1 VAKKSRTPAPP
12 RKVQAPQ
19 QRKDPRRQHS
29 LPGGPWIALLALV
42 ALAAVAAAVVAV
54 VVARGGGNDN
64 NSSSSGG
71 AQPAN
76 LVGLQTGP
84 APWNPGLDTLPD
96 RVDAVGVHDL
106 SAEGEVV
113 HIHQHLDIFV
123 NGKRMPV
130 PANIGIYD
138 GQFLTE
144 LHTHDAS
151 GIMHFESPKEQHF
164 NLGQFFGVWGVRLN
178 ADCVGGYCR
187 QVTPWVVYVNG
198 QPYSG
203 DPATIDLKSH
213 QEIAFVIGTPPR
225 NIPRSY
231 KFPPNT

>member
-19 QRKDPRRQHS
+19 QRKDPRRRRS
-29 LPGGPWIALLALV
+29 LPGGPWIALLAVV

-54 VVARGGGNDN
+54 VVARGGDDN
-64 NSSSSGG
+64 SSSSSGG

-96 RVDAVGVHDL
+96 RLDAVGVNDL
-106 SAEGEVV
+106 TVEGQVL

-138 GQFLTE
+138 GEFLTE
-144 LHTHDAS
+144 LHTHDPS
-151 GIMHFESPKEQHF
+151 GLMHLESPVAENF
-164 NLGQFFGVWGVRLN
+164 TLGQFFGVWGVRLN

-187 QVTPWVVYVNG
+187 QVTPWTVYVNG

-203 DPATIDLKSH
+203 DPATLDLKSH
-213 QEIAFVIGTPPR
+213 QEIAFVIGTPPKQ
-225 NIPRSY
+225 IPRSY

>member
-19 QRKDPRRQHS
+19 QRKDPGRRRS
-29 LPGGPWIALLALV
+29 LPGRPWLALLAVV
-42 ALAAVAAAVVAV
+42 AVAAVAAAVVAV
-54 VVARGGGNDN
+54 VVARGGDD
-64 NSSSSGG
+64 NSSSSSGD

-96 RVDAVGVHDL
+96 RLDAVGVNDL
-106 SAEGEVV
+106 STEGEVV

-138 GQFLTE
+138 GEFLTE
-144 LHTHDAS
+144 LHTHDPS
-151 GIMHFESPKEQHF
+151 GIMHLESPVAEHF
-164 NLGQFFGVWGVRLN
+164 SLGQFFGVWGVRLN

-187 QVTPWVVYVNG
+187 QVTPWTVYVNG

-203 DPATIDLKSH
+203 DPATLDLKSH
-213 QEIAFVIGTPPR
+213 QEIAFVIGTPPKQ
-225 NIPRSY
+225 IPRSY

>member
-19 QRKDPRRQHS
+19 QRKDPRRKRS
-29 LPGGPWIALLALV
+29 LPGGPWFALIAVIAV
-42 ALAAVAAAVVAV
+42 AAVAAAIIAV
-54 VVARGGGNDN
+54 VVARGGGD
-64 NSSSSGG
+64 NSSAGG
-71 AQPAN
+71 AQPTD

-96 RVDAVGVHDL
+96 RLDAVGVHDL
-106 SAEGEVV
+106 TAEGEVV
-113 HIHQHLDIFV
+113 HTHQHLDIFV
-123 NGKRMPV
+123 NGKHEPV

-151 GIMHFESPKEQHF
+151 GLMHLESPEVKHF

-187 QVTPWVVYVNG
+187 QVTPWTVYVNG
-198 QPYSG
+198 RPYSG
-203 DPATIDLKSH
+203 DPARLDLKSH
-213 QEIAFVIGTPPR
+213 QEIAFVIGTPPKQ
-225 NIPRSY
+225 IPRSY

>member
-19 QRKDPRRQHS
+19 QRKDPRRRRS
-29 LPGGPWIALLALV
+29 LPGGPWVALLVVIAV
-42 ALAAVAAAVVAV
+42 AAVAAAVVAV
-54 VVARGGGNDN
+54 VVARGGD
-64 NSSSSGG
+64 NSSSSAGG
-71 AQPAN
+71 AQPTN
-76 LVGLQTGP
+76 LIGLQTGP

-96 RVDAVGVHDL
+96 RLDAVGVHDL
-106 SAEGEVV
+106 TTEGEVL

-123 NGKRMPV
+123 NGKPMPV

-138 GQFLTE
+138 SQFLTE

-151 GIMHFESPKEQHF
+151 GIMHLESPVATHF

-178 ADCVGGYCR
+178 EDCVGGYCR
-187 QVTPWVVYVNG
+187 QVTPWTVYVNG

-203 DPATIDLKSH
+203 DPATLDLKSH
-213 QEIAFVIGTPPR
+213 QEIAFLIGTPPKQ
-225 NIPRSY
+225 IPRSY
-231 KFPPNT
+231 KFPPNL

>member
-19 QRKDPRRQHS
+19 QRKDPRRRRS
-29 LPGGPWIALLALV
+29 LPGGPWIALLAVV

-54 VVARGGGNDN
+54 MVARGGDDN
-64 NSSSSGG
+64 SSSSSGG

-96 RVDAVGVHDL
+96 RLDAVGVNDL
-106 SAEGEVV
+106 TVEGQVL

-138 GQFLTE
+138 GEFLTE
-144 LHTHDAS
+144 LHTHDPS
-151 GIMHFESPKEQHF
+151 GLMHLESPVAENF
-164 NLGQFFGVWGVRLN
+164 TLGQFFGVWGVRLN

-187 QVTPWVVYVNG
+187 QVTPWTVYVNG

-203 DPATIDLKSH
+203 DPAMLDLKSH
-213 QEIAFVIGTPPR
+213 QEIAFVIGTPPKQ
-225 NIPRSY
+225 IPRSY

>member
-1 VAKKSRTPAPP
+1 MAKKSRTPAPP

-19 QRKDPRRQHS
+19 QRKDPRRRRS
-29 LPGGPWIALLALV
+29 LPGTAWLALLAVV
-42 ALAAVAAAVVAV
+42 AVAAVAAAVVAV
-54 VVARGGGNDN
+54 VVARGGDD
-64 NSSSSGG
+64 NSSASSGA

-96 RVDAVGVHDL
+96 RLDAVGVSDL
-106 SAEGEVV
+106 TVEGEVV

-138 GQFLTE
+138 DQFLTE
-144 LHTHDAS
+144 LHTHDPS
-151 GIMHFESPKEQHF
+151 GIMHLESPVAEHF
-164 NLGQFFGVWGVRLN
+164 TLGQFFGVWGVRLN

-187 QVTPWVVYVNG
+187 QVTPWTVYVNG

-203 DPATIDLKSH
+203 DPATLDLKSH
-213 QEIAFVIGTPPR
+213 QEIAFVIGTPPKQ
-225 NIPRSY
+225 IPRSY